1 MDISSAFEWADRCQ
15 LIDGGEIVHLL
26 TLPNERWE
34 IIPVNNEAEY
44 AISEAI

>member
-1 MDISSAFEWADRCQ
+1 MSCDRCQ

-34 IIPVNNEAEY
+34 IIIPVNNEAEY